1 MPGPIDSDLVLRAA
15 SVGDLTA
22 DETDT
27 LTLTGGVHVQHGLA
41 LNVLV
46 PQSGGS
52 GKTLKVTASF
62 TDTGKKISVT
72 HTENIDDASS
82 YPFHL
87 VLPLPATTAEL
98 LSVLLDVTGG
108 SENFGEV
115 QSWVEL
121 GELANVPA

>member
-1 MPGPIDSDLVLRAA
+1 MPGPIDSALVLRAA
-15 SVGDLTA
+15 SVGDLTS

-27 LTLTGGVHVQHGLA
+27 LTITGGVHKDRGLA

-46 PQSGGS
+46 PQSGGG

-72 HTENIDDASS
+72 HTEDIDDATS

-87 VLPLPATTAEL
+87 VLPLPMTTAEL

-115 QSWVEL
+115 ESWLEIS
-121 GELANVPA
+121 EFANVPA